1 MSWTSPEY
9 FQSKMGYVMLDSS
22 IVGCAQ
28 SYSLDATR
36 SISEVQCMGSDS
48 IRKVAGP
55 YNWTVSFD
63 ALQILTKDGSN
74 GIISYDGAMSLFKAG
89 TDVSVYLYPLVAEVS
104 TGQIYQS
111 GRGLIESISLS
122 VAAGDAPA
130 TFSLSIQGSGDLY
143 EHIIS

>member
-28 SYSLDATR
+28 SYDLQGTR
-36 SISEVQCMGSDS
+36 SISEVQCIGSDS
-48 IRKVAGP
+48 VRKVAGP

-74 GIISYDGAMSLFKAG
+74 GIVSFDEAMSKFKAG

-104 TGQIYQS
+104 TGQVYHS

-122 VAAGDAPA
+122 VAAGEAPA
-130 TFSLSIQGSGDLY
+130 SYSLSIQGSGDLY
-143 EHIIS
+143 EHTLS